1 MGYISNKR
9 ICRYINRHS
18 FILISLLCAPDIL
31 CKKKKLYDTILT
43 LIPIAT
49 VLIPFIHFR
58 PHTCMNVH
66 ISNNLQKGCYTK
78 YFSIHQNKW
87 YIETLP
93 LRIFCKILFF
103 NAIIRSYDLQ
113 HFIFLWLPNI
123 FKLDQI
129 EPLWETEY
137 FATLF
142 KSRSLFDCTCVLA

>member
-78 YFSIHQNKW
+78 YFSIHQRKC
-87 YIETLP
+87 YIIIITFRGFVE
-93 LRIFCKILFF
+93 FSFF
-103 NAIIRSYDLQ
+103 ERHFSESIIYNTFQ
-113 HFIFLWLPNI
+113 
-123 FKLDQI
+123 
-129 EPLWETEY
+129 Y
-137 FATLF
+137 
-142 KSRSLFDCTCVLA
+142 

>member
-78 YFSIHQNKW
+78 HFSIHQNKW
-87 YIETLP
+87 YIVIMP
-93 LRIFCKILFF
+93 LRIFCKFLFLYVKF
-103 NAIIRSYDLQ
+103 TTICNNMVIKHFQARS
-113 HFIFLWLPNI
+113 N
-123 FKLDQI
+123 
-129 EPLWETEY
+129 
-137 FATLF
+137 
-142 KSRSLFDCTCVLA
+142 LAVMGN

>member
-18 FILISLLCAPDIL
+18 FVLISLLRAPDIL

-103 NAIIRSYDLQ
+103 NAIDPKLWFTTFYIFMVTKHFQARSNWAVMGNWVFCDAIQ
-113 HFIFLWLPNI
+113 
-123 FKLDQI
+123 K
-129 EPLWETEY
+129 
-137 FATLF
+137 
-142 KSRSLFDCTCVLA
+142 